1 MSPLKLVAAGVTD
14 VGRVREGNEDGFLDE
29 SLRLGVVA
37 VADGMGGH
45 RAGEVASATA
55 LESLRGAMAA
65 GRPLRDAI
73 VDANDAVL
81 EKSVSDQQL
90 RGMGTTLTAGT
101 LGTDGNLV
109 IGHVGDSR
117 AYLLHDGELT
127 QITDDH
133 SLVEEMV
140 RTGELT
146 PEQAE
151 SHPQRSI
158 ITRALGIDPEV
169 DVDVYPVQLGAG
181 DRILLCSDGL
191 TTMVRSEDI
200 ADILER
206 ERNPERAAQLLVDAA
221 NAAGGEDNI
230 TAVVVDA
237 VEDETALAAEPEAA
251 EDDTSELAPRR
262 KRRRGRGRTILR
274 VLLWV
279 LPVLAVLALA
289 FGALGWYARRTYFVG
304 VDQSRVTIF
313 KGRPGGVLGWDPTVE
328 KHSAIET
335 SELTPN
341 ELDDVKAKKTF
352 SSRGGADEYVRRLD
366 KAVKARTPPS
376 TAPPVSTV
384 PPITAAPA
392 AVQQ

>member
-1 MSPLKLVAAGVTD
+1 
-14 VGRVREGNEDGFLDE
+14 
-29 SLRLGVVA
+29 
-37 VADGMGGH
+37 
-45 RAGEVASATA
+45 
-55 LESLRGAMAA
+55 
-65 GRPLRDAI
+65 
-73 VDANDAVL
+73 
-81 EKSVSDQQL
+81 
-90 RGMGTTLTAGT
+90 
-101 LGTDGNLV
+101 
-109 IGHVGDSR
+109 
-117 AYLLHDGELT
+117 
-127 QITDDH
+127 
-133 SLVEEMV
+133 
-140 RTGELT
+140 
-146 PEQAE
+146 
-151 SHPQRSI
+151 
-158 ITRALGIDPEV
+158 
-169 DVDVYPVQLGAG
+169 
-181 DRILLCSDGL
+181 
-191 TTMVRSEDI
+191 
-200 ADILER
+200 
-206 ERNPERAAQLLVDAA
+206 
-221 NAAGGEDNI
+221 
-230 TAVVVDA
+230 
-237 VEDETALAAEPEAA
+237 
-251 EDDTSELAPRR
+251 
-262 KRRRGRGRTILR
+262 